1 MQWAELE
8 KLVAVGESET
18 VEFKKSTAQPTS
30 RPQNP
35 YITNAFYRRGLIEQ
49 WGRGT
54 NRILEL
60 SVKAGNPE
68 PEFEETAGWVVV
80 RFRPVAGKTIGEVT
94 GEVGTKS
101 GLSRDQVAILSK
113 CLEECSLKDIMTLA
127 GRSNRT
133 KFRDQFVKPLLEAG
147 LLEMTVPD
155 KPKSRLQKY
164 RLTDKGRAWLATQSR
179 PPGDGGLKATK

>member
-54 NRILEL
+54 NRIVEL
-60 SVKAGNPE
+60 SVKAGNL
-68 PEFEETAGWVVV
+68 
-80 RFRPVAGKTIGEVT
+80 KN
-94 GEVGTKS
+94 GTC
-101 GLSRDQVAILSK
+101 D
-113 CLEECSLKDIMTLA
+113 
-127 GRSNRT
+127 
-133 KFRDQFVKPLLEAG
+133 
-147 LLEMTVPD
+147 
-155 KPKSRLQKY
+155 
-164 RLTDKGRAWLATQSR
+164 
-179 PPGDGGLKATK
+179 